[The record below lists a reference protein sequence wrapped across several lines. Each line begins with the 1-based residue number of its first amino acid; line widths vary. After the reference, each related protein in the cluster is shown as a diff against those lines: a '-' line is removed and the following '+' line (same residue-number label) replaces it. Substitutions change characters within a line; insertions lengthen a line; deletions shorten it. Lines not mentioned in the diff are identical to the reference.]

1 MNLTEPAILFGSIS
15 LLLLAYTN
23 RFLALASLVR
33 TLNRSQDEVGL
44 QLQISNLRRRI
55 SLIKYM
61 QAFGIL
67 SFLLCTLAMFAIF
80 LQETSAGEILFGVSV
95 VALLISL
102 TLSLYEI
109 VISTKALNVVLDDIE
124 DG

>member
-23 RFLALASLVR
+23 RFLALAGLVR
-33 TLNRSQDEVGL
+33 ALNKSDDEIGL
-44 QLQISNLRRRI
+44 QQQIADLRRRI
-55 SLIKYM
+55 ALIKYM

-67 SFLLCTLAMFAIF
+67 SFLLCTLSMFAIF
-80 LQETSAGEILFGVSV
+80 LDEVQAGEILFGVSV

-102 TLSLYEI
+102 TLSLWEI
-109 VISTKALNVVLDDIE
+109 VISTKALTIVLDGIE

>member
-33 TLNRSQDEVGL
+33 TLNKSQDEVGL
-44 QLQISNLRRRI
+44 QQQIDNLRRRI
-55 SLIKYM
+55 SLIKNM

-67 SFLLCTLAMFAIF
+67 SFLLCTISMFAIF
-80 LQETSAGEILFGVSV
+80 LEEVPVGEILFGVSV
-95 VALLISL
+95 IALLISL

-109 VISTKALNVVLDDIE
+109 VISTKALNIVLDGIE
-124 DG
+124 EG

>member
-23 RFLALASLVR
+23 RFMGLASLVR
-33 TLNRSQDEVGL
+33 ALNKSDDEIG
-44 QLQISNLRRRI
+44 QRKQITNLRRRI

-67 SFLLCTLAMFAIF
+67 SFLLCTLSMFAIF
-80 LQETSAGEILFGVSV
+80 LQEIQIGEILFGVSV
-95 VALLISL
+95 IGLLISL
-102 TLSLYEI
+102 TLSLWEI
-109 VISTKALNVVLDDIE
+109 VISTDALNIVLDGIE
-124 DG
+124 DR

>member
-33 TLNRSQDEVGL
+33 ALNKSDDEIGL
-44 QLQISNLRRRI
+44 QQQIANLRRRI

-67 SFLLCTLAMFAIF
+67 SFLLCTLSMFAIF
-80 LQETSAGEILFGVSV
+80 LEEVQAGEILFGVSV

-102 TLSLYEI
+102 TLSLWEI
-109 VISTKALNVVLDDIE
+109 VISTKALTIVLDGIE

>member
-33 TLNRSQDEVGL
+33 ALNKSQDEVGL
-44 QLQISNLRRRI
+44 QQQIDNLRRRI
-55 SLIKYM
+55 SLIKNM
-61 QAFGIL
+61 QAYGIL
-67 SFLLCTLAMFAIF
+67 SFLLCTLSMFAIF
-80 LQETSAGEILFGVSV
+80 LEEVKAGEILFGVSV

-102 TLSLYEI
+102 TLSLWEI
-109 VISTKALNVVLDDIE
+109 VISTRALNILLDGIE
-124 DG
+124 EG

>member
-33 TLNRSQDEVGL
+33 ALNKSQDEVGL
-44 QLQISNLRRRI
+44 RQQIDNLRRRI
-55 SLIKYM
+55 SLIKNM
-61 QAFGIL
+61 QAYGIL
-67 SFLLCTLAMFAIF
+67 SFLLCTLSMFAIF
-80 LQETSAGEILFGVSV
+80 LEEVKAGEILFGVSV

-102 TLSLYEI
+102 TLSLWEI
-109 VISTKALNVVLDDIE
+109 VISTRALNIVLDGIE

>member
-33 TLNRSQDEVGL
+33 TLNKSQDEVGL
-44 QLQISNLRRRI
+44 QQQIDNLRRRI
-55 SLIKYM
+55 SLIKNM

-67 SFLLCTLAMFAIF
+67 SFLLCTLSMFAIF
-80 LQETSAGEILFGVSV
+80 LEEVPAGEILFGVSV

-109 VISTKALNVVLDDIE
+109 VISTRALNIVLDGIE

>member
-33 TLNRSQDEVGL
+33 ALNRSQDEIGL
-44 QLQISNLRRRI
+44 QRQIDNLRQRI
-55 SLIKYM
+55 ALIKNM

-80 LQETSAGEILFGVSV
+80 LNSVWAGEVLFGLSV

-109 VISTKALNVVLDDIE
+109 VISTRALNVVLDGIE
-124 DG
+124 DS

>member
-33 TLNRSQDEVGL
+33 TLNKSQDEVGL
-44 QLQISNLRRRI
+44 QQQIDNLRRRI
-55 SLIKYM
+55 SLIKNM
-61 QAFGIL
+61 QAYGIL
-67 SFLLCTLAMFAIF
+67 SFLLCTLSMFAIF
-80 LQETSAGEILFGVSV
+80 LEEVTAGEILFGVSV
-95 VALLISL
+95 VVLLISL
-102 TLSLYEI
+102 TLSLWEI
-109 VISTKALNVVLDDIE
+109 VISTRALNILLDGIE

>member
-33 TLNRSQDEVGL
+33 TLNKSRNEVGL
-44 QLQISNLRRRI
+44 QQQIGNLRRRI
-55 SLIKYM
+55 SLIKNM
-61 QAFGIL
+61 QAYGIL
-67 SFLLCTLAMFAIF
+67 SFLLCTLSMFAIF
-80 LQETSAGEILFGVSV
+80 LEEVAAGEILFGVSV

-102 TLSLYEI
+102 TLSLWEI
-109 VISTKALNVVLDDIE
+109 VISTRALNILLDGIE
-124 DG
+124 DR

>member
-33 TLNRSQDEVGL
+33 ALNRSQDEIGL
-44 QLQISNLRRRI
+44 QRQIDNLRQRI
-55 SLIKYM
+55 ALIKNM

-80 LQETSAGEILFGVSV
+80 LNSVRAGEFLFGLSV

-109 VISTKALNVVLDDIE
+109 VISTRALNVVLDGIE
-124 DG
+124 DR

>member
-33 TLNRSQDEVGL
+33 TLNKSQNEVGL
-44 QLQISNLRRRI
+44 QQQIGNLRRRI
-55 SLIKYM
+55 SLIKNM
-61 QAFGIL
+61 QAYGIL
-67 SFLLCTLAMFAIF
+67 SFLLCTLSMFAIF
-80 LQETSAGEILFGVSV
+80 LEEVAAGEILFGVSV

-102 TLSLYEI
+102 TLSLWEI
-109 VISTKALNVVLDDIE
+109 VISTRALNILLDGIE
-124 DG
+124 DR

>member
-33 TLNRSQDEVGL
+33 ALNKSEDEVGL
-44 QLQISNLRRRI
+44 RQQIDNLRRRI
-55 SLIKYM
+55 SLIKNM
-61 QAFGIL
+61 QAYGIL
-67 SFLLCTLAMFAIF
+67 SFLLCTLSMFAIF
-80 LQETSAGEILFGVSV
+80 LEEVTAGEILFGVSV

-102 TLSLYEI
+102 TLSLWEI
-109 VISTKALNVVLDDIE
+109 VISTRALNILLDGIE

>member
-44 QLQISNLRRRI
+44 QQQISNLRRRI

-80 LQETSAGEILFGVSV
+80 LQEIPAGEILFGVSV

-109 VISTKALNVVLDDIE
+109 VISTKALNVVLDGIE